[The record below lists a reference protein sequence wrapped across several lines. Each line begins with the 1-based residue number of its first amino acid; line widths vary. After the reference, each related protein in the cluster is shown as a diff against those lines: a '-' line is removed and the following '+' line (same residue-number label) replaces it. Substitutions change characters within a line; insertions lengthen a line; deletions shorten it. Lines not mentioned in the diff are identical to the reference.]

1 MTDSSI
7 LQRYLNTGDTKP
19 NEHDE
24 LTEPDEAND
33 FKSFGWHRGIRDRAL
48 MLELR
53 QKNGNIIALGY
64 SWLERVE
71 FNPSEGITLS
81 FGSEKV
87 QLKGRHLNSETR
99 PQVKLFEGLL
109 RHKVPW
115 VQEADRETHLRSND
129 TDTLITSIVLQNET
143 S

>member
-7 LQRYLNTGDTKP
+7 LQRYLNNGDAKP
-19 NEHDE
+19 NEHTE
-24 LTEPDEAND
+24 LAESDNANN
-33 FKSFGWHRGIRDRAL
+33 FTSFGWLRGIRDRAL

-53 QKNGNIIALGY
+53 QKNGNILALGY
-64 SWLERVE
+64 NWLERVE

-81 FGSEKV
+81 FGTGKV
-87 QLKGRHLNSETR
+87 QLKGRNLNRETR
-99 PQVKLFEGLL
+99 PQVKLYEGLL

-115 VQEADRETHLRSND
+115 VQEADRDIQLRSNE
-129 TDTLITSIVLQNET
+129 TDTVITSIIWPKEY